1 MLVSVAQVLSALEL
15 ALVIG
20 GDTRGGGVQM
30 IRVDPMMFSQNRGVF
45 GSDVL
50 LHLLTSLFLMSS
62 DVSWHIR
69 DKIYDAL
76 NHLNLI

>member
-30 IRVDPMMFSQNRGVF
+30 IRVDPMMFFAEWGCVWIGCF
-45 GSDVL
+45 V
-50 LHLLTSLFLMSS
+50 TFP
-62 DVSWHIR
+62 
-69 DKIYDAL
+69 
-76 NHLNLI
+76 

>member
-30 IRVDPMMFSQNRGVF
+30 IRVDPMMFLQNRGVF

-50 LHLLTSLFLMSS
+50 LHFRNVCSYRELYRGNESFTSMVELM
-62 DVSWHIR
+62 I
-69 DKIYDAL
+69 
-76 NHLNLI
+76 